1 MHLKNNTLERLSTIL
16 PVGGGTSA
24 GIFVSFVFPSPEQI
38 VSTIILGAIGAI
50 VGYLVKLLLDKIFKK
65 NENKKS

>member
-1 MHLKNNTLERLSTIL
+1 MYLKNNTLERLSTIL

-24 GIFVSFVFPSPEQI
+24 GIFVSFAFPSPEQI
-38 VSTIILGAIGAI
+38 VSTIILGAI

>member
-1 MHLKNNTLERLSTIL
+1 MYLKNNTLERLSTIL

-38 VSTIILGAIGAI
+38 VSTIILGAI